1 MLKKSARALTRSPK
15 TIILL
20 ALLLLLPSLY
30 GAVNTRVN
38 YDILSYLPG
47 ELDSSQGQAVL
58 EDTFHSAATAML
70 VVEGMPA
77 RDVEKLRDAIEEVPG
92 VSDAMW
98 ISSILDISVP
108 KEILPDEIKDV
119 FYSEK
124 AKDSTMIIVQFEH
137 PGASNETLQAID
149 DVRALCDERCFLA
162 GVSIFLKD
170 TKDLVEQEMPFY
182 TLLAVAFSIVAM
194 SLTMESVVLPFV
206 FLMGIG
212 FAVAYNFGTNI
223 FLGQVSYIT
232 KAIAA
237 ILQLGVSMDYS
248 IFLFDRYDE
257 EKSRF
262 EDRRDAM
269 ASAIQGAFVSLSGSS
284 MTTVAGFLA
293 LCAMRL
299 GLGPDLGLVMA
310 KGIVIGILVVLTVLP
325 SLILVFDKPIHRWS
339 HRSLIP
345 DQTKINDW
353 IIDHKKTF
361 VALFLV
367 LFVPALILQSRTQI
381 YYNIDQSLPEDLPS
395 TVATN
400 KLKDEFDMATTHFVI
415 VDDNLPAYRLNAMEK
430 EMEKVDGV
438 EALLAYNKFVGPGIP
453 DNFIPQEL
461 KDICK
466 KDGKQMLMINS
477 RYKAAREEENA
488 QIEALNEIAKRY
500 DPGALITGEGA
511 MTKDLMDITT
521 VDIQVTNVL
530 SVLAI
535 LLIVGRTFKSFTV
548 PVILVAAIELS
559 IFINQGIPALT
570 GTVIPFVSP
579 IVIGCIQLGATVDY
593 AILMTTRFREEL
605 QNGHERVEAIK
616 IASSASDKSIIT
628 SASVFFCATFG
639 VSLISKIEIIKSIC
653 SMLARGAVISA
664 LVSIFI
670 LPSVLLACEGFIA
683 KTSHNWRSDITP
695 PPRKRLGK
703 RLKELH
709 AKQGESI

>member
-1 MLKKSARALTRSPK
+1 MLKKFARALTRSPK

-30 GAVNTRVN
+30 GAINTRVN
-38 YDILSYLPG
+38 YDILSYLPE

-98 ISSILDISVP
+98 ISSMLDISVP
-108 KEILPDEIKDV
+108 KEILPDEIKDI

-137 PGASNETLQAID
+137 PGASNETLRAID
-149 DVRALCDERCFLA
+149 EVRALCDERCFLA

-182 TLLAVAFSIVAM
+182 TLLAVVFSIVAM

-257 EKSRF
+257 EKERF

-284 MTTVAGFLA
+284 TTTVAGFLA

-310 KGIVIGILVVLTVLP
+310 KGIVIGILVVLVVLP

-345 DQTKINDW
+345 DLTRLNDW

-361 VALFLV
+361 VAIFLV
-367 LFVPALILQSRTQI
+367 LFVPALIMQSRTQI

-415 VDDNLPAYRLNAMEK
+415 VDDSLPAYRLNAMEK

-461 KDICK
+461 KD
-466 KDGKQMLMINS
+466 L
-477 RYKAAREEENA
+477 
-488 QIEALNEIAKRY
+488 
-500 DPGALITGEGA
+500 
-511 MTKDLMDITT
+511 
-521 VDIQVTNVL
+521 
-530 SVLAI
+530 
-535 LLIVGRTFKSFTV
+535 
-548 PVILVAAIELS
+548 
-559 IFINQGIPALT
+559 
-570 GTVIPFVSP
+570 
-579 IVIGCIQLGATVDY
+579 
-593 AILMTTRFREEL
+593 
-605 QNGHERVEAIK
+605 
-616 IASSASDKSIIT
+616 
-628 SASVFFCATFG
+628 
-639 VSLISKIEIIKSIC
+639 SLIHI
-653 SMLARGAVISA
+653 
-664 LVSIFI
+664 
-670 LPSVLLACEGFIA
+670 
-683 KTSHNWRSDITP
+683 
-695 PPRKRLGK
+695 
-703 RLKELH
+703 
-709 AKQGESI
+709 